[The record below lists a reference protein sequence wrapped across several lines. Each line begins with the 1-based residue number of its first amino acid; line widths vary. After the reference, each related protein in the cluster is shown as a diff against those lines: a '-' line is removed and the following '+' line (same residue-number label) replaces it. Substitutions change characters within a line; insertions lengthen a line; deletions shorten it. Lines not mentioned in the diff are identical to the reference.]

1 MDFWPNIGYLGDK
14 SPTSQ
19 RLIIDVDL
27 GNDNVWILDKES
39 GGMIGALGRCGFS
52 PCPGHSAGQFAFA
65 HTGATDSEGNIYIA
79 ETITGRRIQK
89 FVLSGHDK

>member
-19 RLIIDVDL
+19 RLIINVDL
-27 GNDNVWILDKES
+27 GNDNVWILDKAS
-39 GGMIGALGRCGFS
+39 GNMLGALGRCGLS
-52 PCPGHSAGQFAFA
+52 PCPGHGAAEFAFA
-65 HTGATDSEGNIYIA
+65 HTGATDAQGNIYIA

-89 FVLSGHDK
+89 FVTNGR